1 MSKAI
6 RFDKSRREQW
16 LTLLRQG
23 KTQEDANRT
32 LGVAPVTITRWLK
45 AGKDASE
52 GPQFEFVQAYEQ
64 IPRPRARSKPSELVS
79 QERAGGLSVDQ
90 LVQLLEHAAMD
101 GNVQAMK
108 YLLERPW
115 ERKDDQ
121 EEEQQVGETVFDQ
134 LQALRER
141 KAGA

>member
-6 RFDKSRREQW
+6 RFTKERREQW

-23 KTQEDANRT
+23 ESQEDANRT
-32 LGVAPVTITRWLK
+32 VGVSTATISRWLK
-45 AGKDASE
+45 AGKLATAGQE
-52 GPQFEFVQAYEQ
+52 FEFVQAYEQ

-79 QERAGGLSVDQ
+79 QERAGGLSTEQ
-90 LVQLLEHAAMD
+90 LVSLLEGAAVD

-115 ERKDDQ
+115 ERKDEQ
-121 EEEQQVGETVFDQ
+121 EEAKPAENNVFDQ
-134 LQALRER
+134 LAALRER

>member
-1 MSKAI
+1 MGKVI
-6 RFDKSRREQW
+6 RFTKDRQERW
-16 LTLLRQG
+16 LNLLREG
-23 KTQEDANRT
+23 KTQAEANKT
-32 LGVAPVTITRWLK
+32 VGVSKATIADWMKT
-45 AGKDASE
+45 GKVASE
-52 GPQFEFVQAYEQ
+52 GPRFEFVQAYEQ

-90 LVQLLEHAAMD
+90 LVGLLEHAAVD

-115 ERKDDQ
+115 ERRDEQ
-121 EEEQQVGETVFDQ
+121 EEAKPVEADVFDQ
-134 LQALRER
+134 LAAFRQR

>member
-6 RFDKSRREQW
+6 RFEKTRREHW
-16 LTLLRQG
+16 LTLLREG

-32 LGVAPVTITRWLK
+32 VGVSTATIRRWMT
-45 AGKDASE
+45 AGKEASD

-79 QERAGGLSVDQ
+79 QERAGGLSVEQ
-90 LVQLLEHAAMD
+90 LVGLLEGAAID

-108 YLLERPW
+108 YLLDRPW
-115 ERKDDQ
+115 ERKDEP
-121 EEEQQVGETVFDQ
+121 EETKPVEETVFDQ
-134 LQALRER
+134 LAALRER